1 MVTTG
6 VPQELTIS
14 LKWETLRG
22 FDSPITPWREV
33 LNQPVLQMGRL
44 RHLGR
49 LGSVQD
55 LASTSCGTSS
65 W

>member
-1 MVTTG
+1 MTTG
-6 VPQELTIS
+6 FPQELIIS
-14 LKWETLRG
+14 LKWEILRG

-44 RHLGR
+44 RLSGR
-49 LGSVQD
+49 LGLVQD
-55 LASTSCGTSS
+55 LASTSCGASS